1 MILAGFAAGSQ
12 RPERLLEQALD
23 KALGGARARVSGA
36 LVLFSPA
43 QLPLPGAALQ
53 RLAKRLQCPQIRAG
67 SFPGLLADDDIVFA
81 QPACALWLLTPPLG
95 LGEQGTLPLLWAKPQ
110 YLDGGELP
118 AHEKG
123 QFGLISGKQSW
134 FWRYPQ
140 SRQLLHTAFLGP
152 ITHRQLVSTGIS
164 PLTEFFPHY
173 RQEGALL
180 LQLERYSA
188 LPLLARNIPFA
199 LREAKRLPLDRLLL
213 GERDAQSRIRYVQ
226 ILATDTNRSGLWL
239 ERPLTANAQV
249 FLAWRNP
256 EAALRD
262 TRAALELLDKER
274 GAPDFAWISSSTG
287 RASDFFPSAEND
299 LRLWRS
305 RFPHCPVLGSFS
317 QAEVLYGPE
326 GGTITRFGTVFDA
339 FYRLPQA
346 ADGTP
351 SLWQNTFR
359 V

>member
-12 RPERLLEQALD
+12 RPELLLEQALEQ
-23 KALGGARARVSGA
+23 ALGGAPACVSGA
-36 LVLFSPA
+36 LALFSPA

-53 RLAKRLQCPQIRAG
+53 RLAQRLQCPQIRAG
-67 SFPGLLADDDIVFA
+67 SFPGVLVGDHVVFG

-95 LGEQGTLPLLWAKPQ
+95 LGEQGALPLLWAKPQ
-110 YLDGGELP
+110 YLEEGELP
-118 AHEKG
+118 GHERA

-239 ERPLTANAQV
+239 ERPLTANTQV

-262 TRAALELLDKER
+262 TRAAVELLDKAQ
-274 GAPDFAWISSSTG
+274 GTPDFAWISSSSG

-305 RFPHCPVLGSFS
+305 RFPHCPILGSFS

-326 GGTITRFGTVFDA
+326 GGRITRFSTVFDA

-346 ADGTP
+346 AD
-351 SLWQNTFR
+351 
-359 V
+359 